1 MLLNHFQIIGIYIK
15 QITNSNQI
23 TDQLSEI
30 GYISNIALS
39 TSIFLLLKLKKP
51 LLLEGEAG
59 VGKTDLAKSLS
70 IILKKP
76 LIRLQC
82 YEGLD
87 MSSAAYEWN
96 FAAQMISIQKG
107 DTENIYSKKYLQE
120 RPLLQSISAT
130 SEDNF
135 PILLIDEIDRAD
147 PPFEAFLLEL
157 LSDWQIT
164 IPEIGTIKAKEP
176 PIVIIT
182 SNRTREI
189 HDALKRRCLYHFVDY
204 PDFEQELKILQSH
217 IPNIK
222 EDLSIAIIH
231 FVKELRKI
239 ELFKQPGIAETIDWA
254 QAIVELNYIS
264 INPEVLESTIGTL
277 LKNQDDIRKL
287 KESEAAKIL
296 ATIQT
301 EISLINRK

>member
-1 MLLNHFQIIGIYIK
+1 MLEINNITKKDQI
-15 QITNSNQI
+15 SES
-23 TDQLSEI
+23 LSEV
-30 GYISNIALS
+30 GYISNVGLS
-39 TSIFLLLKLKKP
+39 TAIYLTLKLKKP
-51 LLLEGEAG
+51 ILLEGEAG

-70 IILKKP
+70 IILDKP

-87 MSSAAYEWN
+87 MASAAYEWN

-107 DTENIYSKKYLQE
+107 NTENIYSKNFLQE
-120 RPLLQSISAT
+120 RPLLKSINNT
-130 SEDNF
+130 DNF

-147 PPFEAFLLEL
+147 PPFEAFLLEI
-157 LSDWQIT
+157 LSEWQIT

-204 PDFEQELKILQSH
+204 PDLEQELNILQSRV
-217 IPNIK
+217 PNIK
-222 EDLSIAIIH
+222 EDLSVAIVH

-254 QAIVELNYIS
+254 QAMVELNYIT
-264 INPEVLESTIGTL
+264 IDPEVLESTIGAL

-287 KESEAAKIL
+287 RESEAAKIL
-296 ATIQT
+296 TIIQT

>member
-1 MLLNHFQIIGIYIK
+1 MLEINNIIKKDQI
-15 QITNSNQI
+15 SES
-23 TDQLSEI
+23 LSEV
-30 GYISNIALS
+30 GYISNVGLS
-39 TSIFLLLKLKKP
+39 TAIYLTLKLKKP
-51 LLLEGEAG
+51 ILLEGEAG

-70 IILKKP
+70 IILNKP

-87 MSSAAYEWN
+87 MASAAYEWN

-107 DTENIYSKKYLQE
+107 NTENIYSKNFLQE
-120 RPLLQSISAT
+120 RPLLKSINNT
-130 SEDNF
+130 DNF

-147 PPFEAFLLEL
+147 PPFEAFLLEI

-204 PDFEQELKILQSH
+204 PDLEQELKILQSRV
-217 IPNIK
+217 PNIR
-222 EDLSIAIIH
+222 EDLSVAIVH

-254 QAIVELNYIS
+254 QAMVELNYIT
-264 INPEVLESTIGTL
+264 IDPEILESTIGAL

-296 ATIQT
+296 TIIQT

>member
-1 MLLNHFQIIGIYIK
+1 MLEINNITKKDQI
-15 QITNSNQI
+15 SES
-23 TDQLSEI
+23 LSEV
-30 GYISNIALS
+30 GYISNVGLS
-39 TSIFLLLKLKKP
+39 TAIYLTLKLKKP
-51 LLLEGEAG
+51 ILLEGEAG

-70 IILKKP
+70 IILDKP

-87 MSSAAYEWN
+87 MASAAYEWN

-107 DTENIYSKKYLQE
+107 NTENIYSKNFLQE
-120 RPLLQSISAT
+120 RPLTKSIKNTAS
-130 SEDNF
+130 F

-147 PPFEAFLLEL
+147 PPFEAFLLEI

-204 PDFEQELKILQSH
+204 PDLEQELKILQSRV
-217 IPNIK
+217 PNIR
-222 EDLSIAIIH
+222 EDLSVAIVH

-254 QAIVELNYIS
+254 QAMVELNYIT
-264 INPEVLESTIGTL
+264 IDPEVLESTIGAL

-296 ATIQT
+296 TIIQT

>member
-1 MLLNHFQIIGIYIK
+1 MLEINNITKKDQI
-15 QITNSNQI
+15 SES
-23 TDQLSEI
+23 LSEV
-30 GYISNIALS
+30 GYISNVGLS
-39 TSIFLLLKLKKP
+39 TAIYLTLKLKKP
-51 LLLEGEAG
+51 ILLEGEAG

-70 IILKKP
+70 LILDKP

-87 MSSAAYEWN
+87 MASAAYEWN

-107 DTENIYSKKYLQE
+107 NTENIYSKNFLQE
-120 RPLLQSISAT
+120 RPLLKSINNT
-130 SEDNF
+130 DNF

-147 PPFEAFLLEL
+147 PPFEAFLLEI

-204 PDFEQELKILQSH
+204 PDLEQELKILQSRV
-217 IPNIK
+217 PNIK
-222 EDLSIAIIH
+222 EDLSVAIVH

-254 QAIVELNYIS
+254 QAMVELNYIT
-264 INPEVLESTIGTL
+264 IDPEVLESTIGAL

-296 ATIQT
+296 TIIQT

>member
-1 MLLNHFQIIGIYIK
+1 MLNIK

-70 IILKKP
+70 IIFKKN

-130 SEDNF
+130 SEDDF

-182 SNRTREI
+182 SNRSREI

>member
-1 MLLNHFQIIGIYIK
+1 MLTIK
-15 QITNSNQI
+15 QIRNIDTI
-23 TDQLSEI
+23 TDNLSKI
-30 GYISNIALS
+30 GYISNIGLS
-39 TSIFLLLKLKKP
+39 TSIYLMLKLNKP

-70 IILKKP
+70 KIFKKP

-107 DTENIYSKKYLQE
+107 ETENIYSKKFLQE
-120 RPLLQSISAT
+120 RPLLKSISQ
-130 SEDNF
+130 EKQEEF

-182 SNRTREI
+182 SNRTREV

-204 PDFEQELKILQSH
+204 PDVDQELKIL
-217 IPNIK
+217 
-222 EDLSIAIIH
+222 LSRVPKINEELSKSIIY
-231 FVKELRKI
+231 FVKEIRKI

-254 QAIVELNYIS
+254 QAIVELNYIT

-277 LKNQDDIRKL
+277 LKNQDDIKKL
-287 KESEAAKIL
+287 KDSEASKIL
-296 ATIQT
+296 STIQA

>member
-1 MLLNHFQIIGIYIK
+1 MLNIK

-23 TDQLSEI
+23 TNQLSEI

-70 IILKKP
+70 IILKKS

-120 RPLLQSISAT
+120 RPLLQSI
-130 SEDNF
+130 
-135 PILLIDEIDRAD
+135 
-147 PPFEAFLLEL
+147 
-157 LSDWQIT
+157 
-164 IPEIGTIKAKEP
+164 
-176 PIVIIT
+176 
-182 SNRTREI
+182 
-189 HDALKRRCLYHFVDY
+189 
-204 PDFEQELKILQSH
+204 
-217 IPNIK
+217 
-222 EDLSIAIIH
+222 
-231 FVKELRKI
+231 
-239 ELFKQPGIAETIDWA
+239 
-254 QAIVELNYIS
+254 
-264 INPEVLESTIGTL
+264 
-277 LKNQDDIRKL
+277 
-287 KESEAAKIL
+287 
-296 ATIQT
+296 
-301 EISLINRK
+301 

>member
-1 MLLNHFQIIGIYIK
+1 MLKIK
-15 QITNSNQI
+15 QVNNIDTITSN
-23 TDQLSEI
+23 LSKI
-30 GYISNIALS
+30 GYISNIGLS
-39 TSIFLLLKLKKP
+39 TSIYLMLKLSKP

-70 IILKKP
+70 KIFKKP

-107 DTENIYSKKYLQE
+107 ETENIYSKKFLQE
-120 RPLLQSISAT
+120 RPLLKSISQ
-130 SEDNF
+130 EKQEEF

-182 SNRTREI
+182 SNRTREV

-204 PDFEQELKILQSH
+204 PDVNQELKIL
-217 IPNIK
+217 
-222 EDLSIAIIH
+222 LSRVPKINEELSKSIIY
-231 FVKELRKI
+231 FVKEIRKI

-254 QAIVELNYIS
+254 QAIVELNYIT

-277 LKNQDDIRKL
+277 LKNQDDIKKL
-287 KESEAAKIL
+287 KDSEASKIL
-296 ATIQT
+296 SIIQA

>member
-1 MLLNHFQIIGIYIK
+1 MLEINNITKKDQISE
-15 QITNSNQI
+15 N
-23 TDQLSEI
+23 LSEV
-30 GYISNIALS
+30 GYISNVGLS
-39 TSIFLLLKLKKP
+39 TAIYLTLKLKKP
-51 LLLEGEAG
+51 ILLEGEAG

-70 IILKKP
+70 IILDKP

-87 MSSAAYEWN
+87 MASAAYEWN

-107 DTENIYSKKYLQE
+107 DTENIYSKKFLQE
-120 RPLLQSISAT
+120 RPLLKSINNT
-130 SEDNF
+130 DNF

-147 PPFEAFLLEL
+147 PPFEAFLLEI

-204 PDFEQELKILQSH
+204 PDLEQELKILQSRV
-217 IPNIK
+217 PNIK
-222 EDLSIAIIH
+222 EDLSVAIVH

-254 QAIVELNYIS
+254 QAMVELNYIT
-264 INPEVLESTIGTL
+264 IDPEVLESTIGAL

-296 ATIQT
+296 TIIQT

>member
-1 MLLNHFQIIGIYIK
+1 MLEINNITKKDQI
-15 QITNSNQI
+15 SES
-23 TDQLSEI
+23 LSEV
-30 GYISNIALS
+30 GYISNVGLS
-39 TSIFLLLKLKKP
+39 TAIYLTLKLKKP
-51 LLLEGEAG
+51 ILLEGEAG

-70 IILKKP
+70 LILDKP

-87 MSSAAYEWN
+87 MASAAYEWN

-107 DTENIYSKKYLQE
+107 NTENIYSKNFLQE
-120 RPLLQSISAT
+120 RPLLKSINNT
-130 SEDNF
+130 DNF

-147 PPFEAFLLEL
+147 PPFEAFLLEI

-204 PDFEQELKILQSH
+204 PDLEQELKILQSRV
-217 IPNIK
+217 PNIK
-222 EDLSIAIIH
+222 QDLSVAIVH

-254 QAIVELNYIS
+254 QAMVELNYIT
-264 INPEVLESTIGTL
+264 IDPEVLESTIGAL

-296 ATIQT
+296 TIIQT

>member
-1 MLLNHFQIIGIYIK
+1 MLEINNITTKDQI
-15 QITNSNQI
+15 SES
-23 TDQLSEI
+23 LSEV
-30 GYISNIALS
+30 GYISNVGLS
-39 TSIFLLLKLKKP
+39 TAIYLTLKLKKP
-51 LLLEGEAG
+51 ILLEGEAG

-70 IILKKP
+70 LILDKP

-87 MSSAAYEWN
+87 MASAAYEWN

-107 DTENIYSKKYLQE
+107 NTENIYSKDFLQE
-120 RPLLQSISAT
+120 RPLLKSINNT
-130 SEDNF
+130 DNF

-147 PPFEAFLLEL
+147 PPFEAFLLEI

-204 PDFEQELKILQSH
+204 PDLEQELKILQSRV
-217 IPNIK
+217 PNIK
-222 EDLSIAIIH
+222 EDLSIAIVH

-254 QAIVELNYIS
+254 QAMVELNYIT
-264 INPEVLESTIGTL
+264 IDPEVLESTIGAL

-287 KESEAAKIL
+287 RESEAAKIL
-296 ATIQT
+296 TIIQT

>member
-1 MLLNHFQIIGIYIK
+1 MLEINNITKKDQI
-15 QITNSNQI
+15 SES
-23 TDQLSEI
+23 LSEV
-30 GYISNIALS
+30 GYISNVGLS
-39 TSIFLLLKLKKP
+39 TAIYLTLKLKKP
-51 LLLEGEAG
+51 ILLEGEAG

-70 IILKKP
+70 IILDKP

-87 MSSAAYEWN
+87 MASAAYEWN

-107 DTENIYSKKYLQE
+107 DTENIYSKKFLQE
-120 RPLLQSISAT
+120 RPLLKSINNT
-130 SEDNF
+130 DNF

-147 PPFEAFLLEL
+147 PPFEAFLLEI

-204 PDFEQELKILQSH
+204 PDLEQELKILQSRV
-217 IPNIK
+217 PNIK
-222 EDLSIAIIH
+222 EDLSVAIVH
-231 FVKELRKI
+231 FVKELRKV

-254 QAIVELNYIS
+254 QAMVELNYIT
-264 INPEVLESTIGTL
+264 IDPEVLESTIGAL

-296 ATIQT
+296 TIIQT
-301 EISLINRK
+301 EISVINRK

>member
-1 MLLNHFQIIGIYIK
+1 
-15 QITNSNQI
+15 
-23 TDQLSEI
+23 
-30 GYISNIALS
+30 
-39 TSIFLLLKLKKP
+39 LKLKKP
-51 LLLEGEAG
+51 ILLEGEAG

-70 IILKKP
+70 KVLDKP

-87 MSSAAYEWN
+87 MASAAYEWN
-96 FAAQMISIQKG
+96 FAAQMIAIQKG
-107 DTENIYSKKYLQE
+107 DTKNIYSKNFLQE
-120 RPLLQSISAT
+120 RPLLQSINFQ
-130 SEDNF
+130 DNF

-147 PPFEAFLLEL
+147 PPFEAFLLEI

-182 SNRTREI
+182 SNRTREV

-204 PDFEQELKILQSH
+204 PDLDQELKILKSRV
-217 IPNIK
+217 PNIK
-222 EDLSIAIIH
+222 EDLSIAIVH

-254 QAIVELNYIS
+254 QAMVELNYIS
-264 INPEVLESTIGTL
+264 IDPEVLESTIGTL
-277 LKNQDDIRKL
+277 LKNQEDIKKL
-287 KESEAAKIL
+287 KQSEAAKIL
-296 ATIQT
+296 AIIQT

>member
-1 MLLNHFQIIGIYIK
+1 MLEINNITKKDQI
-15 QITNSNQI
+15 SES
-23 TDQLSEI
+23 LSEV
-30 GYISNIALS
+30 GYISNVGLS
-39 TSIFLLLKLKKP
+39 TAIYLTLKLKKP
-51 LLLEGEAG
+51 ILLEGEAG

-70 IILKKP
+70 LILDKP

-87 MSSAAYEWN
+87 MASAAYEWN

-107 DTENIYSKKYLQE
+107 DTENIYSKKFLQE
-120 RPLLQSISAT
+120 RPLLKSINNT
-130 SEDNF
+130 DNF

-147 PPFEAFLLEL
+147 PPFEAFLLEI

-204 PDFEQELKILQSH
+204 PDLEQELNILQSRV
-217 IPNIK
+217 PNIK
-222 EDLSIAIIH
+222 EDLSVAIVH

-254 QAIVELNYIS
+254 QAMVELNYIT
-264 INPEVLESTIGTL
+264 IDPEVLESTIGAL

-296 ATIQT
+296 TIIQT

>member
-1 MLLNHFQIIGIYIK
+1 MVNEK
-15 QITNSNQI
+15 QIKSVEEI
-23 TDQLSEI
+23 TSQLSKI
-30 GYISNIALS
+30 GYISNLGLS
-39 TSIFLLLKLKKP
+39 TSIYLLLKLKKP

-70 IILKKP
+70 KIFSRP

-107 DTENIYSKKYLQE
+107 DSENIYSKKYLQE
-120 RPLLQSISAT
+120 RPLLKSISAKEE
-130 SEDNF
+130 EDF

-147 PPFEAFLLEL
+147 PPFEAFLLEV

-164 IPEIGTIKAKEP
+164 IPEIGTIQAKEP

-182 SNRTREI
+182 SNRTREV

-204 PDFEQELKILQSH
+204 PDVQQELKILQSR
-217 IPNIK
+217 IPNINEELLK
-222 EDLSIAIIH
+222 SIIH
-231 FVKELRKI
+231 FVKEIRKI

-254 QAIVELNYIS
+254 QAIIELNYIT

-277 LKNQDDIRKL
+277 LKNQDDIKKL
-287 KESEAAKIL
+287 KDSEASKIL
-296 ATIQT
+296 STIQA

>member
-1 MLLNHFQIIGIYIK
+1 MLEINN
-15 QITNSNQI
+15 ITKKDLISES
-23 TDQLSEI
+23 LSEV
-30 GYISNIALS
+30 GYISNVGLS
-39 TSIFLLLKLKKP
+39 TAIYLTLKLKKP
-51 LLLEGEAG
+51 ILLEGEAG

-70 IILKKP
+70 LILDKP

-87 MSSAAYEWN
+87 MASAAYEWN

-107 DTENIYSKKYLQE
+107 NTENIYSKDFLQE
-120 RPLLQSISAT
+120 RPLLKSINNT
-130 SEDNF
+130 DNF

-147 PPFEAFLLEL
+147 PPFEAFLLEI

-176 PIVIIT
+176 PIVNIT

-204 PDFEQELKILQSH
+204 PDLEQELKILQSRV
-217 IPNIK
+217 PNIK
-222 EDLSIAIIH
+222 EDLSVAIVH

-254 QAIVELNYIS
+254 QAMVELNYIT
-264 INPEVLESTIGTL
+264 IDPEVLESTIGAL

-296 ATIQT
+296 TIIQT
-301 EISLINRK
+301 EISVINRK

>member
-1 MLLNHFQIIGIYIK
+1 MFKVNKIK
-15 QITNSNQI
+15 KIDDITEE
-23 TDQLSEI
+23 LSQI
-30 GYISNIALS
+30 GYISNIGLS
-39 TSIFLLLKLKKP
+39 TSIYLSIKLKKP
-51 LLLEGEAG
+51 ILLEGEAG
-59 VGKTDLAKSLS
+59 VGKTELAKSLS
-70 IILKKP
+70 TILNKP

-107 DTENIYSKKYLQE
+107 DTDNIYSKKYLQE
-120 RPLLQSISAT
+120 RPLLQSISANN
-130 SEDNF
+130 SEDF

-182 SNRTREI
+182 SNRTREV
-189 HDALKRRCLYHFVDY
+189 HDALKRRCLYHFVEY
-204 PDFEQELKILQSH
+204 PDVEHELKILQSRV
-217 IPNIK
+217 PKIK
-222 EDLSIAIIH
+222 EDLSIAIIY
-231 FVKELRKI
+231 FVKELRKV

-264 INPEVLESTIGTL
+264 INPEVLETTIGSL
-277 LKNQDDIRKL
+277 LKNQDDIKKL
-287 KESEAAKIL
+287 KDSEAAKIL
-296 ATIQT
+296 TTIQT

>member
-1 MLLNHFQIIGIYIK
+1 MLNINNITKKDQI
-15 QITNSNQI
+15 SES
-23 TDQLSEI
+23 LSEV
-30 GYISNIALS
+30 GYISNVGLS
-39 TSIFLLLKLKKP
+39 TAIYLTLKLKKP
-51 LLLEGEAG
+51 ILLEGEAG

-70 IILKKP
+70 LILDKP

-87 MSSAAYEWN
+87 MASAAYEWN

-107 DTENIYSKKYLQE
+107 DTENIYSKKFLQE
-120 RPLLQSISAT
+120 RPLLKSINNT
-130 SEDNF
+130 DNF

-147 PPFEAFLLEL
+147 PPFEAFLLEI

-204 PDFEQELKILQSH
+204 PDLEQELKILQSRV
-217 IPNIK
+217 PNIR
-222 EDLSIAIIH
+222 EDLSVAIVH

-254 QAIVELNYIS
+254 QAMVELNYIT
-264 INPEVLESTIGTL
+264 IDPEVLESTIGAL

-296 ATIQT
+296 TTIQT

>member
-1 MLLNHFQIIGIYIK
+1 MVNEK
-15 QITNSNQI
+15 QIKSVEEI
-23 TDQLSEI
+23 TMQLSKI
-30 GYISNIALS
+30 GYISNLGLS
-39 TSIFLLLKLKKP
+39 TSIYLLLKLKKP

-70 IILKKP
+70 KIFGKP

-120 RPLLQSISAT
+120 RPLLKSISA
-130 SEDNF
+130 EKEKDF

-164 IPEIGTIKAKEP
+164 IPEIGTIQAKEP

-182 SNRTREI
+182 SNRTREV

-204 PDFEQELKILQSH
+204 PDIHQELKILQSRV
-217 IPNIK
+217 PNINEELLK
-222 EDLSIAIIH
+222 SIIH
-231 FVKELRKI
+231 FVKEIRKI

-254 QAIVELNYIS
+254 QAIIELNYIT
-264 INPEVLESTIGTL
+264 IDPEVLESTIGTL
-277 LKNQDDIRKL
+277 LKNQDDIKKL
-287 KESEAAKIL
+287 KDSEASKIL
-296 ATIQT
+296 STIQA

>member
-1 MLLNHFQIIGIYIK
+1 MLEINNITKKDQI
-15 QITNSNQI
+15 SES
-23 TDQLSEI
+23 LSEV
-30 GYISNIALS
+30 GYISNVGLS
-39 TSIFLLLKLKKP
+39 TAIYLTLKLKKP
-51 LLLEGEAG
+51 ILLEGEAG

-70 IILKKP
+70 LILDKP

-87 MSSAAYEWN
+87 MASAAYEWN

-107 DTENIYSKKYLQE
+107 NTENIYSKNFLQE
-120 RPLLQSISAT
+120 RPLLKSINNT
-130 SEDNF
+130 DNF

-147 PPFEAFLLEL
+147 PPFEAFLLEI

-204 PDFEQELKILQSH
+204 PDLEQELKILQSRV
-217 IPNIK
+217 PNIK
-222 EDLSIAIIH
+222 EDLSVAIVH

-254 QAIVELNYIS
+254 QAMVELNYIT
-264 INPEVLESTIGTL
+264 IDPEVLESTIGAL

-287 KESEAAKIL
+287 RESEAAKIL
-296 ATIQT
+296 TIIQT

>member
-1 MLLNHFQIIGIYIK
+1 MLEINNITKKDQI
-15 QITNSNQI
+15 SES
-23 TDQLSEI
+23 LSEV
-30 GYISNIALS
+30 GYISNVGLS
-39 TSIFLLLKLKKP
+39 TAIYLTLKLKKP
-51 LLLEGEAG
+51 ILLEGEAG

-70 IILKKP
+70 IILDKP

-87 MSSAAYEWN
+87 MASAAYEWN

-107 DTENIYSKKYLQE
+107 DTENIYSKKFLQE
-120 RPLLQSISAT
+120 RPLLKSINNT
-130 SEDNF
+130 DNF

-147 PPFEAFLLEL
+147 PPFEAFLLEI

-204 PDFEQELKILQSH
+204 PDLEQELKILQSRV
-217 IPNIK
+217 PNIK
-222 EDLSIAIIH
+222 EDLSVAIVH
-231 FVKELRKI
+231 FVKELRKV

-254 QAIVELNYIS
+254 QAMVELNYIT
-264 INPEVLESTIGTL
+264 INPEVLESTIGAL

-296 ATIQT
+296 TIIQT
-301 EISLINRK
+301 EISVINRK

>member
-1 MLLNHFQIIGIYIK
+1 MLEINNITKKDQI
-15 QITNSNQI
+15 SES
-23 TDQLSEI
+23 LSEV
-30 GYISNIALS
+30 GYISNVGLS
-39 TSIFLLLKLKKP
+39 TAIYLTLKLKKP
-51 LLLEGEAG
+51 ILLEGEAG

-70 IILKKP
+70 IILDKP

-87 MSSAAYEWN
+87 MASAAYEWN

-107 DTENIYSKKYLQE
+107 NTENIYSKNFLQE
-120 RPLLQSISAT
+120 RPLLKSINNT
-130 SEDNF
+130 DNF

-147 PPFEAFLLEL
+147 PPFEAFLLEI

-204 PDFEQELKILQSH
+204 PDLEQELNILQSRV
-217 IPNIK
+217 PNIK
-222 EDLSIAIIH
+222 EDLSVAIVH

-254 QAIVELNYIS
+254 QAMVELNYIT
-264 INPEVLESTIGTL
+264 INPEVLESTIGAL

-296 ATIQT
+296 TIIQT

>member
-1 MLLNHFQIIGIYIK
+1 MLTIK
-15 QITNSNQI
+15 QIRNIDTI
-23 TDQLSEI
+23 TDNLSKI
-30 GYISNIALS
+30 GYISNIGLS
-39 TSIFLLLKLKKP
+39 TSIYLMLKLNKP

-70 IILKKP
+70 KIFSKP

-107 DTENIYSKKYLQE
+107 DTENIYSEKYLQK
-120 RPLLQSISAT
+120 RPLLQSITAEKQ
-130 SEDNF
+130 EDF

-164 IPEIGTIKAKEP
+164 IPEIGTIQAKEP

-204 PDFEQELKILQSH
+204 PDVEQELKILKSRV
-217 IPNIK
+217 PNIN
-222 EDLSIAIIH
+222 EELSKSIIY
-231 FVKELRKI
+231 FVKEIRKI

-254 QAIVELNYIS
+254 QAIVELNYIT

-277 LKNQDDIRKL
+277 LKNQDDIKKL
-287 KESEAAKIL
+287 KDSEASKIL
-296 ATIQT
+296 ATIQA
-301 EISLINRK
+301 EMSLINRK

>member
-1 MLLNHFQIIGIYIK
+1 MLEINNITKKDQI
-15 QITNSNQI
+15 SES
-23 TDQLSEI
+23 LSEV
-30 GYISNIALS
+30 GYISNVGLS
-39 TSIFLLLKLKKP
+39 TAIYLTLKLKKP
-51 LLLEGEAG
+51 ILLEGEAG

-70 IILKKP
+70 IILDKP

-87 MSSAAYEWN
+87 MASAAYEWN

-107 DTENIYSKKYLQE
+107 DTENIYSKKFLQE
-120 RPLLQSISAT
+120 RPLLKSINNT
-130 SEDNF
+130 DNF

-147 PPFEAFLLEL
+147 PPFEAFLLEI

-204 PDFEQELKILQSH
+204 PDLEQELKILQSRV
-217 IPNIK
+217 PNIK
-222 EDLSIAIIH
+222 EDLSVAIVH

-254 QAIVELNYIS
+254 QAMVELNYIT
-264 INPEVLESTIGTL
+264 IDPEILESTIGAL

-296 ATIQT
+296 TIIQT

>member
-1 MLLNHFQIIGIYIK
+1 MLEINNITKKDQI
-15 QITNSNQI
+15 SES
-23 TDQLSEI
+23 LSEV
-30 GYISNIALS
+30 GYISNVGLS
-39 TSIFLLLKLKKP
+39 TAIYLTLKLKKP
-51 LLLEGEAG
+51 ILLEGEAG

-70 IILKKP
+70 IILDKP

-87 MSSAAYEWN
+87 IASAAYEWN

-107 DTENIYSKKYLQE
+107 DTENIYSKKFLQE
-120 RPLLQSISAT
+120 RPLLKSINNT
-130 SEDNF
+130 DNF

-147 PPFEAFLLEL
+147 PPFEAFLLEI

-204 PDFEQELKILQSH
+204 PDLEQELKILQSRV
-217 IPNIK
+217 PNIK
-222 EDLSIAIIH
+222 EDLSVAIVH

-254 QAIVELNYIS
+254 QAMVELNYIT
-264 INPEVLESTIGTL
+264 IDPEVLESTIGAL

-296 ATIQT
+296 TIIQT

>member
-1 MLLNHFQIIGIYIK
+1 MLNIK

-70 IILKKP
+70 IILKKN

-130 SEDNF
+130 SEDDF

-204 PDFEQELKILQSH
+204 PDLEQELKILQSR

>member
-1 MLLNHFQIIGIYIK
+1 MLNINNITKKDQI
-15 QITNSNQI
+15 SES
-23 TDQLSEI
+23 LSEV
-30 GYISNIALS
+30 GYISNVGLS
-39 TSIFLLLKLKKP
+39 TAIYLTLKLKKP
-51 LLLEGEAG
+51 ILLEGEAG

-70 IILKKP
+70 IILDKP

-87 MSSAAYEWN
+87 MASAAYEWN

-107 DTENIYSKKYLQE
+107 NTENIYSKNFLQE
-120 RPLLQSISAT
+120 RPLLKSINNT
-130 SEDNF
+130 DNF

-147 PPFEAFLLEL
+147 PPFEAFLLEI

-204 PDFEQELKILQSH
+204 PDLEQELKILQSRV
-217 IPNIK
+217 PNIK
-222 EDLSIAIIH
+222 EDLSIAIVH

-254 QAIVELNYIS
+254 QAMVELNYIT
-264 INPEVLESTIGTL
+264 IDPEILESTIGAL

-296 ATIQT
+296 TIIQT

>member
-1 MLLNHFQIIGIYIK
+1 MIEINNITTKDQI
-15 QITNSNQI
+15 SES
-23 TDQLSEI
+23 LSEV
-30 GYISNIALS
+30 GYISNVGLS
-39 TSIFLLLKLKKP
+39 TAIYLTLKLKKP
-51 LLLEGEAG
+51 ILLEGEAG

-70 IILKKP
+70 IILDKP

-87 MSSAAYEWN
+87 MASAAYEWN

-107 DTENIYSKKYLQE
+107 NTENIYSKNFLQE
-120 RPLLQSISAT
+120 RPLLKSINNT
-130 SEDNF
+130 DNF

-147 PPFEAFLLEL
+147 PPFEAFLLEI

-204 PDFEQELKILQSH
+204 PDLEQELKILQSRV
-217 IPNIK
+217 PNIR
-222 EDLSIAIIH
+222 EDLSVAIVH